1 MPLALTQ
8 PRPISPLGW
17 VRVSLRIL
25 AMALLLLACLPL
37 HYAAALFTRH
47 KPLPRFFLGAVAWL
61 AGVRV
66 RQHGEKVHRGAFL
79 LANHV
84 SWIDIPA
91 MAGATGTAFVGHDG
105 LASMPLLK
113 WLCKLND
120 TVFVARHD
128 RASVARQV
136 ALVREE
142 IRDTGAL
149 AIFPEGTTSD
159 GTGLLPFKSSLL
171 SALEPLPEGIAVQP
185 VLLDYGPAR
194 QLPADPRAA
203 ATGAA
208 GPAFP
213 ASAERR
219 SSGEPQDHRRGR
231 ACGDAGA
238 AGRLALQFA
247 ARLPYRASPCA
258 PPRPPGPTGSR
269 ASAVR

>member
-171 SALEPLPEGIAVQP
+171 SALDPLPEGIAVQP
-185 VLLDYGPAR
+185 VLLDYGPEAADVAWVGEEHGLDNFLRILAR
-194 QLPADPRAA
+194 RRPVRLDLHFLPVLSGDQVASRKTIAA
-203 ATGAA
+203 AARAVMLEQLGA
-208 GPAFP
+208 
-213 ASAERR
+213 
-219 SSGEPQDHRRGR
+219 
-231 ACGDAGA
+231 
-238 AGRLALQFA
+238 
-247 ARLPYRASPCA
+247 
-258 PPRPPGPTGSR
+258 
-269 ASAVR
+269 